1 MGWQC
6 IHPEGASPKACSTSA
21 MTGLYVLAGAQAVHA
36 AGRQR
41 PSICLQGACAGPV

>member
-1 MGWQC
+1 MGWQR
-6 IHPEGASPKACSTSA
+6 INLGVPAARHVSRVLVR
-21 MTGLYVLAGAQAVHA
+21 GLCMLAGAQAVHA